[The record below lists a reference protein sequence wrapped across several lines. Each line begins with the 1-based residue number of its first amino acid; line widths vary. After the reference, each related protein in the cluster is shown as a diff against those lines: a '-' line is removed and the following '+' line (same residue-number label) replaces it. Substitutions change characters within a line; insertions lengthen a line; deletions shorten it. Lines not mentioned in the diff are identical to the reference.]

1 MKHRDIQKIE
11 VRMWDMLV
19 GELAI
24 DDSGFGYFRYAD
36 EFITSG
42 LNPAPITMPVK
53 KGVTYSFKSLNPET
67 FKGLPGMISDSLPDA
82 FGDNLLD
89 IYFREKG
96 VKNQANIQLLKLC
109 YVSHKAIGA
118 LEFVPAL
125 KIEGQSNE
133 LQIADLSYIV
143 DQLISSKKGLSLGD
157 LNKIQD
163 IISISSSL
171 GGAAPKAVLG
181 INFETNLIK
190 PGNIQLPK
198 GYEYWIIKFDAIKQ
212 GSQIDVNEPMGFT
225 NVEYVYH
232 LMAKKAG
239 IQMTECKLFQD
250 GERQHFL
257 TKRFD
262 RVEGKKVHIQTLH
275 AIAHMDS
282 YKTWNIDMYF
292 RVMTRLKLAYKDH
305 EQMYRRVVFNALSG
319 NTDTHTK
326 NTSFMMFE
334 DGSWH
339 LTPCYDVICSV
350 SIKFKSTTENHKTT
364 INGKYKNFT
373 YTDLMKV
380 AERNGIKQAP
390 KIIKEVVN
398 SLSDWKMLAEENG
411 VKEDYKE
418 HVQEV
423 IDENI
428 NTLNFSS

>member
-1 MKHRDIQKIE
+1 MKHRDIQKVK
-11 VRMWDMLV
+11 VRMWDMFV

-53 KGVTYSFKSLNPET
+53 KGATYSFKSLNPET
-67 FKGLPGMISDSLPDA
+67 FKGLPGMIADSLPDA

-89 IYFREKG
+89 IYFIEKS

-118 LEFVPAL
+118 LEFVPSL
-125 KIEGQSNE
+125 KIEGQSDE
-133 LQIADLSYIV
+133 LQIADLSHIV
-143 DQLISSKKGLSLGD
+143 DQLISSKKGISLGD

-181 INFETNLIK
+181 INFKTNLIK
-190 PGNIQLPK
+190 PGNIDLPQD
-198 GYEYWIIKFDAIKQ
+198 YEYWIIKFDAIKQ
-212 GSQIDVNEPMGFT
+212 NSQIDVGEPMGVT

-239 IQMTECKLFQD
+239 IQMTECKLFKD

-262 RVEGKKVHIQTLH
+262 RIDNRKIHTQTLH

-282 YKTWNIDMYF
+282 YKTWDIDMYF
-292 RVMTRLKLAYKDH
+292 RVMTRLKLPYKDH
-305 EQMYRRVVFNALSG
+305 EQMYRRVIFNALSG

-326 NTSFMMFE
+326 NTSFMMFD
-334 DGSWH
+334 DGIWH

-364 INGKYKNFT
+364 INGKHKNFT
-373 YTDLMKV
+373 YNDLIRV
-380 AERNGIKQAP
+380 AEKNGIKQAP
-390 KIIKEVVN
+390 KIIQEVID
-398 SLSDWKMLAEENG
+398 SLLNWEKLANDNG
-411 VKEDYKE
+411 VKNDYKE
-418 HVQEV
+418 HVQSV
-423 IDENI
+423 INDNI
-428 NTLNFSS
+428 TTLNID